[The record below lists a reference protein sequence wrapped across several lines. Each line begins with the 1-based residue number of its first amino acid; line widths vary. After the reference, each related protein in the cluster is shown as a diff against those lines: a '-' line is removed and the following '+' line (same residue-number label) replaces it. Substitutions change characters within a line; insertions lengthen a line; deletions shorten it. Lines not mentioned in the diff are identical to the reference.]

1 MKRNRKRCYH
11 WVIAGVA
18 LLVMFVQL
26 GIVNN
31 PSGIFTGIFLA
42 MPSVAAIVA
51 NPLANAVRVRK
62 NFEEA

>member
-31 PSGIFTGIFLA
+31 LVGLYIVRSPSPWGSPGPGSPWAFPFGL
-42 MPSVAAIVA
+42 
-51 NPLANAVRVRK
+51 
-62 NFEEA
+62 